1 MSNQNAYNYKAY
13 AGVNSAH
20 SNANYLNNYSS
31 GYNYSVPAQ
40 QPAKVAQANV
50 HAAPASYATHQKFN
64 NSSYPVYSS
73 PSQAKYPVYS
83 NQNTYATQKAAP
95 RQPLR
100 QQRTANQYSHFAQAQ
115 AKPAVYYQQPQQ
127 HQQQQ
132 HQFQHQQHQVQHKPQ
147 QQQKNSLLA
156 ASGLINASGSAFYD
170 F

>member
-1 MSNQNAYNYKAY
+1 MSNQNTYNYKAY

-31 GYNYSVPAQ
+31 GYNYSVPSQ
-40 QPAKVAQANV
+40 QSAKVAHTNV
-50 HAAPASYATHQKFN
+50 HVSPASYATHQKFN

-73 PSQAKYPVYS
+73 PSQAKFPVYS
-83 NQNTYATQKAAP
+83 NQTTYTTQKVVP

-100 QQRTANQYSHFAQAQ
+100 QQKTVNPFKNFAQSQ
-115 AKPAVYYQQPQQ
+115 VKPTVY

-132 HQFQHQQHQVQHKPQ
+132 QQRQHQPQ
-147 QQQKNSLLA
+147 QQQKKGLLA
-156 ASGLINASGSAFYD
+156 GSGLINASGSAFYD